1 MHPYIHSQLAQA
13 RTDDLIRQADRRRRR
28 DNVPRRMPRSN
39 TSHPP
44 AAPFIDRPFR
54 KAPVMTTIRP
64 EGGCDTHDMVVVHR
78 VFRREFTLIPQMAR
92 ATPAGDTAQ
101 AAAVAAHIREMVHML
116 HQHHRGEDELLWPLL
131 RERAAVDVEV
141 IRQMETQHTAIA
153 AILAPIEDALQ
164 TWVETADS
172 GSRADLVALLVPL
185 PTVLSEHLDAE
196 ELRVLPIV
204 ERSVTAAEWA
214 RLAERGTEA
223 MPRPRMLVFLGGI
236 LEEADDTERR
246 EFLRHI
252 PAPARVAYRLLGRR
266 RFLRETHRQ
275 RRDLDTVQIALAAQA
290 IRTRA
295 AR

>member
-116 HQHHRGEDELLWPLL
+116 HHHHRGEDELLWPLL

-141 IRQMETQHTAIA
+141 IRQMETPHTAIA
-153 AILAPIEDALQ
+153 AILAPIEDALLATQ
-164 TWVETADS
+164 MGFPVPMSQQELADYA
-172 GSRADLVALLVPL
+172 GMTHV
-185 PTVLSEHLDAE
+185 HLNCCLK
-196 ELRVLPIV
+196 ELRESGML
-204 ERSVTAAEWA
+204 TFGQGWA
-214 RLAERGTEA
+214 KVQDWAGLSAS
-223 MPRPRMLVFLGGI
+223 
-236 LEEADDTERR
+236 
-246 EFLRHI
+246 
-252 PAPARVAYRLLGRR
+252 PAS
-266 RFLRETHRQ
+266 T
-275 RRDLDTVQIALAAQA
+275 
-290 IRTRA
+290 RTISTCG
-295 AR
+295 